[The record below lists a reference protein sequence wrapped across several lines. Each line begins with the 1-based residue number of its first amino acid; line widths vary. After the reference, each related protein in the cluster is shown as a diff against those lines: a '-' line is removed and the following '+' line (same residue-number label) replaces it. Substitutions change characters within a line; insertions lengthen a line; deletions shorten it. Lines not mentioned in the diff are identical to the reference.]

1 MGFWLAGMDGM
12 RGRMQVVEGGFGR
25 PGIRASAHCAPGN
38 DGIDDAGSACGAETC
53 DCTPASAEGAQ

>member
-1 MGFWLAGMDGM
+1 M